1 MPLYSIAESCYLCDN
16 ITKHTQPTN
25 RNKGT
30 KKMHKNT
37 DFFRI
42 IPFLYVII
50 GPVWIIG
57 TDYFLTISNLSYEQ
71 ILFLN
76 RFKGFLFVLFTAI
89 LLFVL
94 IKNLRDS
101 KQIEEEKEKLSFL
114 IDTMPDFVSFKDGEG
129 KWLQINKFGA
139 QLFELEGIDYKGKT
153 DKEMAEYTDFYHD
166 ALIYCIDTDEEAWKH
181 GKVSRCEEI
190 IPLRDGSN
198 KVFDSFKVPI
208 FNNDGS
214 RKGLIVI
221 GRDITALKEAE
232 RKLRQSEKMSAL
244 GELSAGIVHEIRNPL
259 AIIKGYL
266 QMGQKK
272 TIKLDEHIDLLVT
285 EIDRINSIVNELLM
299 IAKPTD
305 ITFENKNINTIVREV
320 VQLFSIEASQQKT
333 KITVNDLDQFNTY
346 CSESKLKQLFI
357 NIVKNAL
364 EAISTNGEINISIY
378 EKNENYFAVKIVDNG
393 CGMEES
399 HLQHIGDPFYSLKE
413 KGIGLGMTVSLSII
427 EAHKGSLQITSK
439 VNVGTSLE
447 VLLPKVKS
455 VPV

>member
-1 MPLYSIAESCYLCDN
+1 MN
-16 ITKHTQPTN
+16 
-25 RNKGT
+25 
-30 KKMHKNT
+30 KNT

-50 GPVWIIG
+50 GPFWIIS
-57 TDYFLTISNLSYEQ
+57 TDYFLTVSNLSDEQ
-71 ILFLN
+71 ILILDAI
-76 RFKGFLFVLFTAI
+76 KGFLFVLLTAI

-94 IKNLRDS
+94 IKKLRDS

-153 DKEMAEYTDFYHD
+153 DKEMAQYTDFYHD
-166 ALIYCIDTDEEAWKH
+166 ALIYCIETDEEAWKA

-190 IPLRDGSN
+190 ITLRDGSN
-198 KVFDSFKVPI
+198 KIFDAFKVPI

-214 RKGLIVI
+214 RKGLVVI
-221 GRDITALKEAE
+221 GREITALKETE

-244 GELSAGIVHEIRNPL
+244 GELSAGIAHEIRNPL

-266 QMGQKK
+266 QMGQEK
-272 TIKLDEHIDLLVT
+272 TFKLNEHINLLVT
-285 EIDRINSIVNELLM
+285 EIDRINNIVNELLM

-305 ITFENKNINTIVREV
+305 IMFENKNINTIVREV

-333 KITVNDLDQFNTY
+333 RINVSDLDQFNTY
-346 CSESKLKQLFI
+346 CNESKLKQVFI
-357 NIVKNAL
+357 NILKNAL
-364 EAISTNGEINISIY
+364 EAITTNGEINISIY
-378 EKNENYFAVKIVDNG
+378 EKDEANFCVKIEDNG
-393 CGMEES
+393 CGVEES
-399 HLQHIGDPFYSLKE
+399 HLQHIGDPFYSLKD

-427 EAHKGSLQITSK
+427 EAHKGSIQITSQ
-439 VNVGTSLE
+439 VNVGTSFE
-447 VLLPKVKS
+447 VMLPKS

>member
-1 MPLYSIAESCYLCDN
+1 MKI
-16 ITKHTQPTN
+16 K
-25 RNKGT
+25 
-30 KKMHKNT
+30 T

-42 IPFLYVII
+42 IPFLYVIL
-50 GPVWIIG
+50 GPIWIVG
-57 TDYFLTISNLSYEQ
+57 TDYFLSISNLSDEK
-71 ILFLN
+71 ILFLD
-76 RFKGFLFVLFTAI
+76 RFKGFVFILLTAI

-94 IKNLRDS
+94 INKLRDS

-139 QLFELEGIDYKGKT
+139 QLFELQGIDYKGKT
-153 DKEMAEYTDFYHD
+153 DKEMAEYTDFYRD
-166 ALIYCIDTDEEAWKH
+166 ALIYCIETDEEAWKV

-190 IPLRDGSN
+190 IPTRDGSN
-198 KVFDSFKVPI
+198 KIFDAFKVPI

-214 RKGLIVI
+214 RKGLVVI
-221 GRDITALKEAE
+221 GREITALKETE

-244 GELSAGIVHEIRNPL
+244 GELSAGIAHEIRNPL

-266 QMGQKK
+266 QMGQEK
-272 TIKLDEHIDLLVT
+272 TIKLDQHINLLVT

-305 ITFENKNINTIVREV
+305 YMFENKNINTIVKEV

-333 KITVNDLDQFNTY
+333 KINLMELDQFNTY
-346 CSESKLKQLFI
+346 CNESKLKQVFI
-357 NIVKNAL
+357 NILKNAL
-364 EAISTNGEINISIY
+364 EAITTNGEINISIY
-378 EKNENYFAVKIVDNG
+378 EKNENYFAVKIEDNG
-393 CGMEES
+393 CGIGES

-427 EAHKGSLQITSK
+427 ESHKGSIQITSQ
-439 VNVGTSLE
+439 VNAGTSIE
-447 VLLPKVKS
+447 VLLPKL
-455 VPV
+455 

>member
-1 MPLYSIAESCYLCDN
+1 MKKN
-16 ITKHTQPTN
+16 IE
-25 RNKGT
+25 
-30 KKMHKNT
+30 
-37 DFFRI
+37 FFRI

-57 TDYFLTISNLSYEQ
+57 TDYFLSISNLSDEKL
-71 ILFLN
+71 LFLN
-76 RFKGFLFVLFTAI
+76 RFKGFLFVVLTAI

-101 KQIEEEKEKLSFL
+101 KQIEEDKEKLSFL

-166 ALIYCIDTDEEAWKH
+166 ALIYCIETDEEAWKF

-190 IPLRDGSN
+190 IPLRNGSN
-198 KVFDSFKVPI
+198 RIFDAFKVPI

-214 RKGLIVI
+214 RKGLVVI
-221 GRDITALKEAE
+221 GREITALKEAE
-232 RKLRQSEKMSAL
+232 RKLIQSEKMSAL
-244 GELSAGIVHEIRNPL
+244 GELSAGIAHEIRNPL

-266 QMGQKK
+266 QMGQEK
-272 TIKLDEHIDLLVT
+272 TIKLDEHMNMLVT

-305 ITFENKNINTIVREV
+305 MLLENNDINKVVREV
-320 VQLFSIEASQQKT
+320 VQLFSIEASKQQT
-333 KITVNDLDQFNTY
+333 KINVNDLDQFNTY
-346 CSESKLKQLFI
+346 CNESKLKQVFI
-357 NIVKNAL
+357 NILKNAL
-364 EAISTNGEINISIY
+364 EAITTNGEINISIY
-378 EKNENYFAVKIVDNG
+378 EKDENYIGIKIEDNG

-413 KGIGLGMTVSLSII
+413 KGIGLGMTVSHSII
-427 EAHKGSLQITSK
+427 EAHKGSIQITSQ
-439 VNVGTSLE
+439 VNVGTSIE
-447 VLLPKVKS
+447 VLLPKLNAS
-455 VPV
+455 L